1 MTLPG
6 PRAWGAIL
14 LAIAIAVLIATT
26 AIRSQEGYA
35 ATGPRFVPLL
45 VGAALLVLSILYV
58 ARPSAEV
65 ADPTTDWGRPAAVVV
80 GLIGYVLLLEPLGY
94 VVATALFFPAV
105 ARVLG
110 SRSTLRDVLAGVA
123 LGVVLFVGFTEFL
136 GVDLPPGLTPI
147 T

>member
-1 MTLPG
+1 VTLPG
-6 PRAWGAIL
+6 PRAWGVIL
-14 LAIAIAVLIATT
+14 LAVAIAVLAATT

-45 VGAALLVLSILYV
+45 VGAALLVLSILYL
-58 ARPSAEV
+58 ARPGDEV
-65 ADPTTDWGRPAAVVV
+65 ADRATDWGRPAAVVV

-94 VVATALFFPAV
+94 VVATALFCPAV

-110 SRSTLRDVLAGVA
+110 SRSTLRDVVAGVA
-123 LGVVLFVGFTEFL
+123 LGLVLYVGFTEFL